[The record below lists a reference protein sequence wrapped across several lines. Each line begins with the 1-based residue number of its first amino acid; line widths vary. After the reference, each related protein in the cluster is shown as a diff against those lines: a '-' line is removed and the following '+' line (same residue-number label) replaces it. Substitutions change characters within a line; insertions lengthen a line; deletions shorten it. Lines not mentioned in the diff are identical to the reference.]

1 MGDRDME
8 LRPLGTSGCLVSPI
22 GFGAFKI
29 GRNQKTKYDRDYD
42 LPTDAEVRR
51 LLDGVLE
58 SGINLID
65 TAPAYGTSEERI
77 GAWLRSGGRRKDVV
91 LSSKVG
97 ERFEDGQSSYAFD
110 RDSVNRSLDES
121 LRRLGVD
128 RIDLVSVHS
137 DGRDLEIIEQT
148 DVLDV
153 LTQRKDQGDIG
164 LVGFSGKTLEGHRAL
179 LGPTPKVDVLMIELN
194 PLETDQAP
202 LLFEAD
208 RCGVGLLIK
217 KGLASGRLSAS
228 EALPWLLAHEEI
240 GSIVVGGLSLQNV
253 RENVSRARR

>member
-1 MGDRDME
+1 M
-8 LRPLGTSGCLVSPI
+8 
-22 GFGAFKI
+22 A
-29 GRNQKTKYDRDYD
+29 
-42 LPTDAEVRR
+42 
-51 LLDGVLE
+51 GVLDPWIVKPIAMNRGR
-58 SGINLID
+58 GIKIYKNAKPICNEL
-65 TAPAYGTSEERI
+65 
-77 GAWLRSGGRRKDVV
+77 L
-91 LSSKVG
+91 
-97 ERFEDGQSSYAFD
+97 
-110 RDSVNRSLDES
+110 
-121 LRRLGVD
+121 
-128 RIDLVSVHS
+128 